1 MRAHVRLRI
10 DEEREVELG
19 HGDLIGRLASAAL
32 CLDDARISEAHAM
45 VSLRGD
51 ELMLLSLR
59 RRFKIGGEPL
69 AEATLRTEQVIELAP
84 GLEVTVEDVVLPETI
99 LGVACDGQTAQP
111 LHGVTSLFGGAEPKV
126 LAGYQS
132 GAEAHVWATD
142 DRWRMRVGDD
152 EAHPISAGQ
161 TVELSGVHF
170 AFVEMPLG
178 HAGVDMTRAGA
189 AVPDP
194 LEIIARFETVHIH
207 RRGGQHLVSLSGVAA
222 RILSELVS
230 FDGPASWHVIAR
242 EIWRDED
249 DDRMAL
255 RRKWDVNLSRL
266 RRKLREAGV
275 RGDLV
280 RADGLGNFELLLYEG
295 DRTQDKT

>member
-59 RRFKIGGEPL
+59 RRFKLDGQPQ
-69 AEATLRTEQVIELAP
+69 AEAVLRRDLVIELAP

-99 LGVACDGQTAQP
+99 LGVSCDGQTAQP
-111 LHGVTSLFGGAEPKV
+111 LHGVTSLYGGSEPRI
-126 LAGYQS
+126 LAGYQTD
-132 GAEAHVWATD
+132 AEAHVWATD
-142 DRWRMRVGDD
+142 DRWRMRVG
-152 EAHPISAGQ
+152 EAEATAVSPGREL
-161 TVELSGVHF
+161 VLSGTSFEFMEV
-170 AFVEMPLG
+170 PLQ
-178 HAGVDMTRAGA
+178 HAAVDSTRAGA
-189 AVPDP
+189 VMPDP
-194 LEIIARFETVHIH
+194 LEIVAQFETVHVH
-207 RRGGQHLVSLSGVAA
+207 RRGGERLLSLSGVAA
-222 RILSELVS
+222 RIMSELVS
-230 FDGPASWHVIAR
+230 FEGPASWHVIAR
-242 EIWRDED
+242 EIWRDERE
-249 DDRMAL
+249 DRMAL

-280 RADGLGNFELLLYEG
+280 RADGLGNFELLLYDSDIAH
-295 DRTQDKT
+295 DRT

>member
-59 RRFKIGGEPL
+59 RRFRFDDKPV
-69 AEATLRTEQVIELAP
+69 AEITLRPGMGIELAP

-99 LGVACDGQTAQP
+99 LGVSCNDETSQP
-111 LHGVTSLFGGAEPKV
+111 LHGVTSLFGGDEPKV
-126 LAGYQS
+126 MAGYQN
-132 GAEAHVWATD
+132 GAQAHVWATD

-152 EAHPISAGQ
+152 DARAVSPGERVVLEG
-161 TVELSGVHF
+161 TTF

-178 HAGVDMTRAGA
+178 HAGVDVTRAGA

-194 LEIIARFETVHIH
+194 LEIVARFDTVHIH
-207 RRGGQHLVSLSGVAA
+207 RRGGEHLVSLSGVAA

-242 EIWRDED
+242 EIWRDEH

-295 DRTQDKT
+295 DRTQDRT